1 MMNRHAHRA
10 VLRGLFALI
19 LAAFIGFTGVAR
31 AAESLN
37 NDSIQKILSGYN
49 EPGYK
54 FLEKLDTGMWKVL
67 YARPGWDFGWE
78 VVVTAT
84 NENPEASLLVVGTTL
99 MSTEKVNSVFLMQL
113 LDENSY
119 DTNPGSYSIFL
130 QDNQYFIQYAVKM
143 PQTMVSEQALKEAIG
158 FVAGYSNSRVK
169 ALEDLLAGIKPPAAP
184 EQKSQSGEKSSSS
197 GNSAKSSVKFSSR
210 DAGAAP
216 ESPVNPGS
224 GDDSA
229 D

>member
-1 MMNRHAHRA
+1 MH
-10 VLRGLFALI
+10 VLVSA
-19 LAAFIGFTGVAR
+19 LAAWLICAAPCAR

-37 NDSIQKILSGYN
+37 NDSIQKILSDYN

-54 FLEKLDTGMWKVL
+54 FLEKLDSGMWKVM

-84 NENPEASLLVVGTTL
+84 NENPEASLLVIGTTL

-130 QDNQYFIQYAVKM
+130 QDNLYFIQYAVKM
-143 PQTMVSEQALKEAIG
+143 PQTMVTEQVLKEAIG
-158 FVAGYSNSRVK
+158 YVAGYSNSRVK
-169 ALEDLLAGIKPPAAP
+169 PLEALLAGAKPPAAP
-184 EQKSQSGEKSSSS
+184 QPEQEPAGESGKTEEKSSSS
-197 GNSAKSSVKFSSR
+197 SKSAKSSIKFSSS
-210 DAGAAP
+210 DSGAAP
-216 ESPVNPGS
+216 EPPANPDSDADS
-224 GDDSA
+224 GQ
-229 D
+229 